1 MTRTEIDVTETPAIT
16 IKHSALA
23 KTNEDRVFKKLQQ
36 ILIEICKTNGIAGFT
51 LKNSTQAA
59 VKLGDARELPEFA
72 LLASQL
78 FVSSEEL
85 SEFFGVGVMKNVV
98 LEGARVIILCL
109 SIEGNQISVFMD
121 KSVDCGEVLK
131 RILSKC
137 GSV

>member
-1 MTRTEIDVTETPAIT
+1 MTRTEIDATETPAIT
-16 IKHSALA
+16 IKHSALS
-23 KTNEDRVFKKLQQ
+23 KTDEDRVFKKLQPL
-36 ILIEICKTNGIAGFT
+36 LIEICKIDGITGFT

-59 VKLGDARELPEFA
+59 VKLDDSGELPEFA

-85 SEFFGVGVMKNVV
+85 SEYFGMGAVKNAV
-98 LEGARVIILCL
+98 LEGAKARILCL
-109 SIEGNQISVFMD
+109 SIEGNQISVFME

-131 RILSKC
+131 RILSKS